1 MIVRALPIVAL
12 GCASVLALL
21 SLVAQAV
28 TCCG

>member
-1 MIVRALPIVAL
+1 MIRALPIVAL
-12 GCASVLALL
+12 GCTAVLALL